1 MGGFLNPPIHPY
13 NIPAPFLLAWCLY
26 KSLGGELWKPCL
38 VPPYL
43 KTSCGVGETKE
54 AVLKFNESWLV
65 TGRLGYELAWLQ
77 VGTQV

>member
-1 MGGFLNPPIHPY
+1 MRLDSNFFPPSKAPMGGFLNPPIRPY

-26 KSLGGELWKPCL
+26 KSLGGELWKPRL

-54 AVLKFNESWLV
+54 V
-65 TGRLGYELAWLQ
+65 Q
-77 VGTQV
+77 